1 MSRRAVVLRP
11 GGRCRGTLRAAP
23 RARGRLGAGHRGSGV
38 GWTQAG
44 GGGAEFVTGCWV
56 EKIFCHFHFYLYRF
70 LMVSLEVKN
79 GEQNWR

>member
-56 EKIFCHFHFYLYRF
+56 EKKIARF